1 MERYSIQKRQTERR
15 PALAPA
21 RLVVTER
28 NGDNV
33 SEQELMGDVVDVSLG
48 GAAMEISDANSPL
61 LKVLRERDL
70 KGELHVLMP
79 DGNQV
84 LTIPAETVW
93 VVEHMFG
100 AIHRMIV
107 GLRNDGS
114 AVARQASA
122 TLIAAL
128 PDQVED
134 TTIS

>member
-48 GAAMEISDANSPL
+48 GAAMEISDANNPL

-93 VVEHMFG
+93 VVE
-100 AIHRMIV
+100 RMIV